1 MIAQLAKVAKPAEAV
16 TGLSLQASAPL
27 PDATA
32 RVTWAFE
39 SVTVLPLASRT
50 VTTGWVVKATPLT
63 APAGWVVTAS
73 LAAAPGAN
81 VSESVVALVRLP
93 LVAVSV

>member
-1 MIAQLAKVAKPAEAV
+1 MHPVKVTTPEVAFTELSAQVKV
-16 TGLSLQASAPL
+16 
-27 PDATA
+27 PDPVATA